1 MQQDISLWCP
11 VIVDGSPAPIRWR
24 QEQRYDLGERCE
36 RIDDIRIKTLSAGAI
51 RQSKYVQAVIQ
62 LEAVILIEDRN
73 GHTGILS
80 RQVRIRE
87 RVDWPGMN
95 KSLLD
100 DRWISFVLQI
110 EKLQWDAEVLDA
122 EIVIRYEIDYKVH
135 AVREQPVRIHMDQ
148 DEVEENFAPVG
159 VGMDI
164 IDEMSRI
171 QSENQALN
179 RRLGYYQK
187 DMLSLQHGI
196 KKAEERSAQLDREL
210 NGTRVKVQQ
219 LEESITRKDLLISRY
234 NQIGA
239 NGGRSDRT
247 TSQHSKNSEKGLG
260 QRIRRLIISSL

>member
-1 MQQDISLWCP
+1 MQRDISLWCP
-11 VIVDGSPAPIRWR
+11 VIVDGLPAPIRWR

-36 RIDDIRIKTLSAGAI
+36 RIDDIRVKTLSANAI
-51 RQSKYVQAVIQ
+51 GQGKYVQAVIQ

-73 GHTGILS
+73 GNTGILS
-80 RQVRIRE
+80 RPIRIRE

-110 EKLQWDAEVLDA
+110 ENVQWDAEVLDA

-135 AVREQPVRIHMDQ
+135 AVREQPVRIHMDE
-148 DEVEENFAPVG
+148 DEVEQNFLPVG
-159 VGMDI
+159 LGMDTS
-164 IDEMSRI
+164 DEMNRI

-196 KKAEERSAQLDREL
+196 KKAEERNAQLHREL
-210 NGTRVKVQQ
+210 NRTREKVQQ
-219 LEESITRKDLLISRY
+219 LQESITRKDLLISRY
-234 NQIGA
+234 HQIGA
-239 NGGRSDRT
+239 NGGRSDRAM
-247 TSQHSKNSEKGLG
+247 SQPPKNSESGLG